1 MARCETR
8 QELEAKYGVPIG
20 CNWGGES
27 KFMTMYTLP
36 ATIFN
41 WINTATGKPLKRIYL
56 NRDMMQPLDQALNNV
71 FKRGLID
78 QLKTFDGCFMVRP
91 IRGVPNAWSIH
102 SYGLAIDINAA
113 DNKLGEEP
121 TMSPELVQCFKDAGF
136 SWGGDFKRRDGMHM
150 EYCGID
156 V

>member
-8 QELEAKYGVPIG
+8 QQLEDTYGVPIG
-20 CNWGGES
+20 NNWGGES
-27 KFMTMYTLP
+27 KYMVMYSVPSYITQ
-36 ATIFN
+36 
-41 WINTATGKPLKRIYL
+41 WINTATGKPLQRIYI
-56 NRDMMQPLDQALNNV
+56 NKDMIEPLSAALQNV
-71 FKRGLID
+71 FQRGLLD

-113 DNKLGEEP
+113 DNQLGQEP
-121 TMSPELVQCFKDAGF
+121 TMSPELVKCFKDANF
-136 SWGGDFKRRDGMHM
+136 SWGGDFTRKDGMHM